1 MLGIS
6 RGAVVAVF
14 ITFTVPLYCGSFW
27 YVWPCRHTGV
37 GRELREVSLM
47 RSEQHDAGCKNSTS
61 SLFLDITE
69 AGQATLMK
77 AGKAGMQAV
86 GVLKEASRHA
96 QRGKYDSMSESGGF
110 VNPFEADW
118 DKALKQGSDY
128 HDALSKCVK
137 KDWTVVNAGYIGA
150 YHLAERIKTAKAVVA
165 DPDPAKS
172 LNLKICPRS
181 EAETA
186 EFNGIA
192 ADEQNALDGKVK
204 EVKMHVTNS
213 SLLEGDNHDRDTFAA
228 VHFASVDNAIRK
240 EFGKK
245 EHPMTASFIATN
257 WIPIVNK
264 MFTDMRD
271 TYQQE
276 GHMTLPAVH
285 TYLTMNQV
293 EELRAGVQSG
303 SLAQR

>member
-1 MLGIS
+1 
-6 RGAVVAVF
+6 
-14 ITFTVPLYCGSFW
+14 
-27 YVWPCRHTGV
+27 
-37 GRELREVSLM
+37 M

-61 SLFLDITE
+61 SLFMDISQ
-69 AGQATLMK
+69 AGQATIMK
-77 AGKAGMQAV
+77 ERQAGIPAV
-86 GVLKEASRHA
+86 GVLKEATRHA
-96 QRGKYDSMSESGGF
+96 HRGKYDSMSESGGF

-118 DKALKQGSDY
+118 DKALKQGSEY
-128 HDALSKCVK
+128 HDDLTKCVK

-150 YHLAERIKTAKAVVA
+150 YHLAERIKTARAVVA
-165 DPDPAKS
+165 DPDPSKS

-181 EAETA
+181 TSETA

-192 ADEQNALDGKVK
+192 AREHNSLDAKVK
-204 EVKMHVTNS
+204 EVKAHLKN

-245 EHPMTASFIATN
+245 EHPMNASFIVTN

-264 MFTDMRD
+264 MYTEMRD
-271 TYQQE
+271 KYNQE

-293 EELRAGVQSG
+293 EELRAGVQWPQQSDG
-303 SLAQR
+303 AHQR